1 MSFLLDTGATLTLI
15 KIEHL
20 KEDTLIREKQ
30 LVLTGVTRHKIYTLG
45 KIKAIVILGNR
56 EIRHTMHVV
65 KDDFPIDYEGILGID
80 FLTKQRAKCD
90 HGKGRVRI
98 GDVSFKFHPFKK
110 VTLTPCNE
118 TIVQTVTN
126 RNRIGIVSS
135 EETKPGVFIGSYLVE
150 PEEYTCPISIINT
163 TEEFVEITTP
173 FVTVNKLQTSDRAS
187 ILALQ
192 QAKSENYE
200 SIQKRKENLRKQLRL
215 EHLNREEKK
224 AIEEICE
231 NFCNMFHL
239 EQDTLTCTI
248 AIAHEIITRVD
259 SAPVNVRSYID
270 C

>member
-1 MSFLLDTGATLTLI
+1 
-15 KIEHL
+15 
-20 KEDTLIREKQ
+20 
-30 LVLTGVTRHKIYTLG
+30 
-45 KIKAIVILGNR
+45 
-56 EIRHTMHVV
+56 MHVV

-80 FLTKQRAKCD
+80 FLTKQRVKCD

-150 PEEYTCPISIINT
+150 QEEYTCPISVINK
-163 TEEFVEITTP
+163 TEESVEITTSL
-173 FVTVNKLQTSDRAS
+173 VAIDELQTSDRAS

-200 SIQKRKENLRKQLRL
+200 SIQERKENLRKQLRL
-215 EHLNREEKK
+215 EHLNRKEKR
-224 AIEEICE
+224 AIGEICK
-231 NFCNMFHL
+231 NFCDIFHL
-239 EQDTLTCTI
+239 EQDTLTCIT
-248 AIAHEIITRVD
+248 AIAHEITTRVD
-259 SAPVNVRSYID
+259 SAPVNV
-270 C
+270 